1 MSDTNDTGHLV
12 PVQIPGASM
21 PIQTDG
27 KRLAAFR
34 PMVDFLG
41 LDYSS
46 QLAKLKSKSWAT
58 MAIFTTVGADGKT
71 REMVGID
78 RRTTGMWLATLD
90 ENRVAE
96 DRRADLRAYQA
107 EAADALDAYFH
118 KGGAINPRAD
128 EHQINALIFQSR
140 AQMELCQAAKGLI
153 HPDHLEAKAR
163 VVLAR
168 GLGEHAE
175 LDPTRK
181 PLYAKDFLKEKNLS
195 RKKMASTAGM
205 FGKRVKA
212 AYIET
217 HGREPHMYP
226 LDLPNGQVRE
236 VNAYTEADR
245 PLLERVWQQFYAP
258 LTLDNEV
265 IS

>member
-1 MSDTNDTGHLV
+1 MSATLV
-12 PVQIPGASM
+12 PVEIPGSSM

-27 KRLAAFR
+27 ESLAAFR
-34 PMVDFLG
+34 PMVEHFG

-46 QLAKLKSKSWAT
+46 QLSKLKGKSWAV
-58 MAIFTTVGADGKT
+58 MAKFATTGSDGKT
-71 REMVGID
+71 YEMVGID

-90 ENRVAE
+90 ENRVTNDKRE
-96 DRRADLRAYQA
+96 DLRAYQA

-153 HPDHLEAKAR
+153 HADHLEAKAR

-175 LDPTRK
+175 LDPARK
-181 PLYAKDFLKEKNLS
+181 PLYAKDFLKEKKLS

-212 AYIET
+212 AYIEA
-217 HGREPHMYP
+217 HGTEPEMYP

-236 VNAYTEADR
+236 VRAYTEADR
-245 PLLERVWQQFYAP
+245 PLMEQVWNQYYAP
-258 LTLDNEV
+258 LTLDAAV

>member
-1 MSDTNDTGHLV
+1 MNAALV
-12 PVQIPGASM
+12 PVQIPGTDV
-21 PIQTDG
+21 PIMAVEHDGRPFIPLKPMCQSLGIDEDAQRRKLADAEWAVTSLITATGSDG
-27 KRLAAFR
+27 KSYQMSA
-34 PMVDFLG
+34 
-41 LDYSS
+41 LD
-46 QLAKLKSKSWAT
+46 
-58 MAIFTTVGADGKT
+58 ADHLP
-71 REMVGID
+71 
-78 RRTTGMWLATLD
+78 MWLVTIQPS
-90 ENRVAE
+90 RVAE
-96 DRRADLRAYQA
+96 GARQTLIAFQR
-107 EAADALDAYFH
+107 EAAAALRDYFY

-153 HPDHLEAKAR
+153 HADHLEAKAR

-175 LDPTRK
+175 LDPARK
-181 PLYAKDFLKEKNLS
+181 PLYAKDFLKEKKLS

-212 AYIET
+212 AYIEL
-217 HGREPHMYP
+217 HGREPDMYP
-226 LDLPNGQVRE
+226 LDLTNGQVRE

-245 PLLERVWQQFYAP
+245 PLMERVWNQYYAP
-258 LTLDNEV
+258 LTLDSAV